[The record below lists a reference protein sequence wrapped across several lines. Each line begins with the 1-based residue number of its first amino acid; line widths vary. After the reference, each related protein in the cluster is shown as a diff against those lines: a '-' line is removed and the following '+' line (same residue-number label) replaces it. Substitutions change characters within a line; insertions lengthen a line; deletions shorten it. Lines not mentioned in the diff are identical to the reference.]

1 MEPPA
6 SNTSGEGKAA
16 AVPAEIRGWNWGAFL
31 LNWIWG
37 IGNGTFIALLM
48 FVPLV
53 NVVMPFV
60 LGAKGNEWAWRN
72 RRWQSVAE
80 FKSAQRKWA
89 WAGLLVTLVAIPSCI
104 ALPLSALRHN
114 EVFRNSFA
122 AIQSNPEVLATLGHP
137 IEAGLL
143 VTGNISTNGP
153 DGTAA
158 LQYSVQGPE
167 AEGTAYVYA
176 ARHTGQWDM
185 KRIVVEVPSLGK
197 RISVIADDAPSI

>member
-1 MEPPA
+1 MDQPA
-6 SNTSGEGKAA
+6 GNTSGEGKAA
-16 AVPAEIRGWNWGAFL
+16 AVPTEIRGWNWGAFL

-48 FVPLV
+48 FVPFV
-53 NVVMPFV
+53 NFVMPFV

-89 WAGLLVTLVAIPSCI
+89 WAGLLVALVVIPSCI
-104 ALPLSALRHN
+104 TFPLSALRRN
-114 EVFRNSFA
+114 DAFRDSFA
-122 AIQSNPEVLATLGHP
+122 AIRSDPEVIAALGSP
-137 IEAGLL
+137 VEAGLL
-143 VTGNISTNGP
+143 VTGRISTDGP

-158 LQYSVQGPE
+158 LQYSVHGPQ

-176 ARHTGQWDM
+176 ARHVGRWDM

-197 RISVIADDAPSI
+197 RISVVADDGPGI